1 MILKDLEPGRPFH
14 YFEAICAIPHGSGN
28 TDALS
33 DYVVRFAAARGL
45 EHHRDALGN
54 VIVIAPA
61 APGYEA
67 APPII
72 VQGHLDMVC
81 AVAPGCG
88 KDMAREGPELFVEGD
103 VIGARGT
110 SLGGDDGAAV
120 AIALAL
126 LEDTALPR
134 PRLEAVFTVG
144 EETGMDGARAL
155 DVSPLRGRTMLNLDS
170 EDEGVFTVACAGGVH
185 LHMRRAPARELR
197 TARLLRLGVE
207 GLQGGHSG
215 TEIDKGRA
223 NANILMG
230 RLLAALRD
238 AAPIALVS
246 AAGGTANNVIPCAG
260 TALIAAA
267 EEDVMPLLDA
277 ADRLCSALRR
287 EFAETDPGLRLRS
300 EVGPLGEVEA
310 LTEAETGLFIDAL
323 IAVPDGVQAMSA
335 DLPGLVE
342 TSLNLGLLGLD
353 EAGWALSFSVRSSA
367 PEGKPR
373 LLDRLRAVAEAAG
386 AETETDG
393 DYPAWVYRASSP
405 LRERMVRI
413 YGEMF
418 GAEPVVTAIHAGLE
432 CGILAEK
439 LPGLDCVSIGP
450 DITDI
455 HSPGERLH
463 IESFRKTWAF
473 VKEILKES
481 R

>member
-1 MILKDLEPGRPFH
+1 MILDDLEPGKAFR
-14 YFEAICAIPHGSGN
+14 YFEEICAVPHGSGN

-33 DYVVRFAAARGL
+33 DYVAGFAAARGL
-45 EHHRDALGN
+45 EHYRDALGD

-61 APGYEA
+61 APGYED
-67 APPII
+67 APPVI

-81 AVAPGCG
+81 AVAPGCE
-88 KDMAREGPELFVEGD
+88 KDMAAEGLELFVDGD

-126 LEDTALPR
+126 LDDTALPR

-170 EDEGVFTVACAGGVH
+170 EDEGVFTVACAGGAH
-185 LHMRRAPARELR
+185 FHMRRTPARESR

-207 GLQGGHSG
+207 GLTGGHSG

-223 NANILMG
+223 NAIIVMG
-230 RLLAALRD
+230 RLLAALRS
-238 AAPIALVS
+238 AVPVALIS
-246 AAGGTANNVIPCAG
+246 AAGGTATNAIPCACE
-260 TALIAAA
+260 AVIAAA
-267 EEDVMPLLDA
+267 EDDVMPLLDA

-287 EFAETDPGLRLRS
+287 EFAETDPGLRLRA
-300 EVGPLGEVEA
+300 EVGPPAEVEA
-310 LTEAETGLFIDAL
+310 LTEEETARFIDAL
-323 IAVPDGVQAMSA
+323 CAVPDGVQAMSR

-342 TSLNLGLLGLD
+342 TSLNLGMLD
-353 EAGWALSFSVRSSA
+353 LNTAGWTLSFSLRSSA
-367 PEGKPR
+367 PEGKSR
-373 LLDRLRAVAEAAG
+373 LMEALRGVAAVAG

-393 DYPAWVYRASSP
+393 DYPAWTYRADSP

-413 YGEMF
+413 YKEMF
-418 GAEPVVTAIHAGLE
+418 GAAPVVTAIHAGLE

-455 HSPGERLH
+455 HSPAERLH
-463 IESFRKTWAF
+463 IASFRRTWEF